1 MASIAELSNESAAQ
15 EALAKQT
22 RASLE
27 RLADEWE
34 ALDRLKVELVFKLEE
49 LRRNE
54 PRKPVHMRA
63 AA

>member
-1 MASIAELSNESAAQ
+1 MVLVCGH
-15 EALAKQT
+15 
-22 RASLE
+22 ASLE